1 MGPFAVSA
9 RIEAHSRKRKSKKI
23 LPRASII
30 GKNAAMQVRIMP
42 DDHVVPALIRVEI
55 PASNKPNP
63 AQYHLLKSKNDYE
76 SAAWRKMKA
85 RNREG
90 IRYNFNQIRFK
101 YSSNQSQILFLFYA
115 YAILI

>member
-30 GKNAAMQVRIMP
+30 GKNAAMQVCIMP
-42 DDHVVPALIRVEI
+42 DDYVVPALIRMEI

-76 SAAWRKMKA
+76 SAAWLEDESPQPR
-85 RNREG
+85 G
-90 IRYNFNQIRFK
+90 
-101 YSSNQSQILFLFYA
+101 YSLQF
-115 YAILI
+115 